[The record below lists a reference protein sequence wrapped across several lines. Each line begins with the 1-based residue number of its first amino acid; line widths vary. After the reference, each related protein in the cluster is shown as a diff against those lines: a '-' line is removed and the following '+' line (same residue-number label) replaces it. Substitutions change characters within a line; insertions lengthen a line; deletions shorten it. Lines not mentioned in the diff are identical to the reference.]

1 MEVLGWPLPLFL
13 GLGCSKEGKP
23 TTCGCTVAGGG
34 CDRASIRE
42 QEDFY
47 LGFCRTV
54 NKGTTYR
61 GMSGVKGANKG
72 GGGSGSE
79 M

>member
-1 MEVLGWPLPLFL
+1 MGVQWLEEGVIGLPS
-13 GLGCSKEGKP
+13 GSRKH
-23 TTCGCTVAGGG
+23 
-34 CDRASIRE
+34 
-42 QEDFY
+42 FY